1 MITREEAIWLFR
13 CVLGRD
19 PETEVTIENM
29 MRLFPS
35 FAEARRHVIESS
47 EFRTAERLRNR
58 AFAANRA
65 LDSMDFVRTLDER
78 IGGGSASRVYL
89 DHPGRLFDD
98 RQGAVPYPVI
108 EAIADRIDLR
118 LILVL
123 GRIADHPWLL
133 TLLATQDRAWRAA
146 AILSIPGSVEL
157 SGEGQ
162 RSVLGGSR
170 SALGGSRSVPGG
182 SRSALGGPKN
192 ALGGSCHFNVGATV
206 VFHLQVEMH
215 WTLIFP
221 MLAKAGFEPD
231 IVVATT
237 DSPDD
242 MMTIVEESLVGIHQS
257 GLILI
262 KAAADAK
269 DGGNSAVRAAVHK
282 IFQRDWVVAG
292 DYFLIQNQDWQ
303 VPITRLPPPRW
314 TVAGPCT
321 PAPEPSLPETLGL
334 ACIVKNEARFI
345 AGMLHSC
352 IPIASF
358 VLVVDTGSTD
368 ATLDIVREVLTAAGR
383 PFRIIETDFVDFA
396 TARNVAVDNMPDWIQ
411 WTLMMDADE
420 HLVMEDYERFGP
432 LMTSRF
438 DGWKLPRYNFVDM
451 AKLQDPTPY
460 PDHQTRLFRNTPAR
474 LFRYFGI
481 VHEYMIGV
489 PEWGIAPSNLTA
501 VGGDEGGPHIHH
513 MGEACRRPEERPR
526 KIEFYAR
533 LIERMEAG
541 EASPGGGVGLPVD
554 HATG

>member
-19 PETEVTIENM
+19 PENEATIENM

-47 EFRTAERLRNR
+47 EFRTAERLRNP
-58 AFAANRA
+58 AFGHNRA
-65 LDSMDFVRTLDER
+65 LDSMDFVRALDEQV
-78 IGGGSASRVYL
+78 GGGSAGRVYL
-89 DHPGRLFDD
+89 DRPGRLFDD

-108 EAIADRIDLR
+108 EAIAERIDLR

-123 GRIADHPWLL
+123 GRIDDHPWLL

-146 AILSIPGSVEL
+146 AILSVPSAAEL
-157 SGEGQ
+157 SAQGAGQ
-162 RSVLGGSR
+162 RSELGS
-170 SALGGSRSVPGG
+170 
-182 SRSALGGPKN
+182 
-192 ALGGSCHFNVGATV
+192 SCHFNIGSTL
-206 VFHLQVEMH
+206 VFHIRVDVH
-215 WTLIFP
+215 WTLILP

-237 DSPDD
+237 DNPDD
-242 MMTIVEESLVGIHQS
+242 MMTIVEESLVGVHQS

-262 KAAADAK
+262 KAAVDAK
-269 DGGNSAVRAAVHK
+269 DGGNSAVRAAIHK
-282 IFQRDWVVAG
+282 IFQRDWVVVG

-303 VPITRLPPPRW
+303 VPITRLPPPAW

-321 PAPEPSLPETLGL
+321 TPAPAPTLPETLGL
-334 ACIVKNEARFI
+334 ACIVKNEERFI

-358 VLVVDTGSTD
+358 FLVVDTGSTD

-396 TARNVAVDNMPDWIQ
+396 TARNVAVDTMPDDIQ
-411 WTLMMDADE
+411 WILMMDADE
-420 HLVMEDYERFGP
+420 HLVVEDYEKFGP

-438 DGWKLPRYNFVDM
+438 EGWKLPRYNFVDM
-451 AKLQDPTPY
+451 EKLEDPTPY
-460 PDHQTRLFRNTPAR
+460 PDHQTRLFRNCPGHP
-474 LFRYFGI
+474 FRYFGI
-481 VHEYMIGV
+481 VHEYVIGV

-513 MGEACRRPEERPR
+513 MGQVCRRPEERPR

-533 LIERMEAG
+533 LIERMESG
-541 EASPGGGVGLPVD
+541 EAPEVGEPVR
-554 HATG
+554 HTTA